1 MLIAYDIPKSNN
13 KNQWSN
19 KKRDFRLNPFILAGN
34 QNFSAKVLINP
45 LMTYSFD
52 GRPSWSILSVFLM
65 LFSCGKDVPP
75 KSPATPPLFYTVATV
90 ASVGGQ
96 ITPTQRIEN
105 GQPVSITATP
115 HDHYRFKAWTGDCPI
130 NSQEASLRFEA
141 TKHCLITAVFEKINY
156 PITTMATPGGI
167 IEGLPSKASPQG
179 QAIELKAVP
188 QENHVFSQWD
198 LITAPNQ
205 ACPTIHNPKNPVIHF
220 VVQGPCTLQAIFL
233 KAPRTIITSVNQG
246 GIITPTTTV
255 EHGQAIAII
264 LTLEEDYRLKE
275 WKSTCGEFSPQET
288 SITITATNDCQ
299 LQAIVEKT
307 PYLVEATATEGGSIR
322 APSQIEA
329 TKGQTIVFNAQANE
343 NHVFER
349 WTTDGS
355 PGCPT
360 LQNPTQPRLS
370 LTAMGACAF
379 QARFTK
385 AQRTITTAINE
396 GGTITS
402 TQTIEHGQ
410 TVRITIEVEDDYTL
424 EAWKSDCG
432 SFSPQ
437 EDTITFIATNDCQVT
452 AVLKPKTY
460 LIQATASPGGTIQ
473 KPQQHQATKGQT
485 IVFNA
490 QANQNHVFE
499 RWTTDGSPGC
509 PTLQN
514 PTQPKL
520 SLTTIGACAFQARF
534 TKAQRTITTAINEG
548 GTITPSQTV
557 PHGQTVRIT
566 IEVDDDYTLEE
577 WNSDCGSFSSNE
589 TTITLIATKDCQ
601 VSALLEK
608 VEEETT
614 PTTETPPSPTTE
626 NPPTPTPST
635 PPSNPTPVNP
645 QPVIPDPVDAADA
658 CAQPLEFAP
667 NGHTIQVKEACRGF
681 QRDEI
686 NKLNLYHLVGKTPTF
701 QGVTYTI
708 VDDFS
713 IRDRRDQGL
722 PMSNIVTTF
731 VTNMNSLFSNNHGCD
746 EQQMNCR
753 FVSSTFNED
762 ISHWDTS
769 NVTTMD
775 FMFRGASAFNQDI
788 GQWNVGQVTSMAA
801 LFEKATAFNQ
811 DIGPWEVSKVTIMTL
826 MFKGAT
832 AFNQDIGDWDVSS
845 VTNMG
850 SLFADATAFNQDIGP
865 WDVSQVTNMNH
876 LFARATAFNQDIGR
890 WKVDQVTDMTRLFY
904 EATAFQQDISEWKVD
919 QVTQCLEA
927 VPGLSSN
934 HRPTFTNCHTT
945 AQTKICHGQPIPV
958 TANCLPQTK
967 DCHGQQI
974 PMGDSCPDLLVKHS
988 NGVTVM
994 INPMLQNH
1002 SRYAGQK
1009 ATLDGTE
1016 YTIVDNA
1023 SIKRLVAADNTDAWC
1038 TTLVTNMNSLFLN
1051 KTSFNQDISDW
1062 DVSSVTDMY
1071 RMFRGASAF
1080 DQDIGDW
1087 DVSSVTNMSGMFRSA
1102 SAFDQ
1107 DISDWDVSIVTN
1119 MAGMFREA
1127 SMFDQDIGDWV
1138 VSSVTNMAGIFNS
1151 ASAFD
1156 QDISDWNVSN
1166 VTQCAKAV
1174 CDLSSDKRPNFASC
1188 NTGCPSIQPTP
1199 QTRDCHGQQ
1208 IPMGDTCPD
1217 LLVKHS
1223 NGVTVMINPMLQ
1235 NHSRYAGQKA
1245 TLDGTE
1251 YTIVDNASI
1260 KRLVAADNTDAWCT
1274 TLVTNMNS
1282 LFLNKTSFNQDIS
1295 DWDVSSVTDMYRM
1308 FRGASA
1314 FDQDIGDWDVSSVTN
1329 MSGMFRS
1336 ASAFDQDI
1344 SDWDVSIV
1352 TNMAGMFR
1360 EASMFDQDIGDWV
1373 VSSVTNMGG
1382 MFNTA
1387 SAFDQ
1392 DIGDWVVTSVES
1404 MSSMF
1409 RNATSFNQD
1418 LSSWNVDSVTNCKSF
1433 SNVATFTANY
1443 RPTFDNCTP

>member
-1 MLIAYDIPKSNN
+1 MAKIPC
-13 KNQWSN
+13 
-19 KKRDFRLNPFILAGN
+19 A
-34 QNFSAKVLINP
+34 
-45 LMTYSFD
+45 
-52 GRPSWSILSVFLM
+52 PS
-65 LFSCGKDVPP
+65 P
-75 KSPATPPLFYTVATV
+75 SPPPLFYTIATS
-90 ASVGGQ
+90 ASIGGT
-96 ITPTQRIEN
+96 ITPTQRMAS
-105 GQPVSITATP
+105 GQSVAITATP
-115 HDHYRFKAWTGDCPI
+115 NQHYQFKAWTGNCPI

-156 PITTMATPGGI
+156 PITATTTDGGTVT
-167 IEGLPSKASPQG
+167 GLPAQGSPQG
-179 QAIELKAVP
+179 QPITLRAVP
-188 QENHVFSQWD
+188 QEYHLFAGWTTDGDSG
-198 LITAPNQ
+198 
-205 ACPTIHNPKNPVIHF
+205 CPTLEDPTPPTLSFVI
-220 VVQGPCTLQAIFL
+220 QGPCALQATFQ
-233 KAPRTIITSVNQG
+233 KVQRTITTSVSQEDG
-246 GIITPTTTV
+246 GRITHTQTI
-255 EHGQAIAII
+255 EHGQTVRII
-264 LTLEEDYRLKE
+264 IEVEDDYTLEAWESD
-275 WKSTCGEFSPQET
+275 CGSFSPQET
-288 SITITATNDCQ
+288 TITFSATEDCQ
-299 LQAIVEKT
+299 LQAILEKKQ
-307 PYLVEATATEGGSIR
+307 YLVQATATLGGSVNNPNR
-322 APSQIEA
+322 IEA
-329 TKGQTIVFNAQANE
+329 IHGQQVEFTAQADE
-343 NHVFER
+343 NHVFAGWKTQE
-349 WTTDGS
+349 TS
-355 PGCPT
+355 ECPT
-360 LQNPTQPRLS
+360 LENPQDPTLS
-370 LTAMGACAF
+370 FIVTGPCAL
-379 QARFTK
+379 QARFMK
-385 AQRTITTAINE
+385 APRTITTAINE

-876 LFARATAFNQDIGR
+876 LFARATAFNQDISE

-1038 TTLVTNMNSLFLN
+1038 TTLVTNMRGLFDG
-1051 KTSFNQDISDW
+1051 KSTFNQDISHWDVSNVTSTRAMFFGASAFNRDIGSWDVSKVKDMNSMFGYASVFNQDIGDWNVSSVTNMSHMFLNADAFDEDIGDW
-1062 DVSSVTDMY
+1062 DVSSVKNMLN
-1071 RMFRGASAF
+1071 MFNSMDAF
-1080 DQDIGDW
+1080 NQDIGEWNVGSVMNMRSMFQNALVFNQDIGDW
-1087 DVSSVTNMSGMFRSA
+1087 DVSSVTDMGSMFDNAPQFNQDIGDWNVSSVTNMAGMFRLASAFNQDIGEWNVSSVKSMSHMFNEASAFNQDIGEWNVSSVKNMSGMFRSA
-1102 SAFDQ
+1102 IAF
-1107 DISDWDVSIVTN
+1107 N
-1119 MAGMFREA
+1119 
-1127 SMFDQDIGDWV
+1127 QDIGSWT
-1138 VSSVTNMAGIFNS
+1138 VSSVTHMSRMF
-1151 ASAFD
+1151 
-1156 QDISDWNVSN
+1156 QD
-1166 VTQCAKAV
+1166 A
-1174 CDLSSDKRPNFASC
+1174 
-1188 NTGCPSIQPTP
+1188 
-1199 QTRDCHGQQ
+1199 
-1208 IPMGDTCPD
+1208 
-1217 LLVKHS
+1217 
-1223 NGVTVMINPMLQ
+1223 
-1235 NHSRYAGQKA
+1235 
-1245 TLDGTE
+1245 
-1251 YTIVDNASI
+1251 NA
-1260 KRLVAADNTDAWCT
+1260 
-1274 TLVTNMNS
+1274 
-1282 LFLNKTSFNQDIS
+1282 FNQ
-1295 DWDVSSVTDMYRM
+1295 
-1308 FRGASA
+1308 
-1314 FDQDIGDWDVSSVTN
+1314 N
-1329 MSGMFRS
+1329 
-1336 ASAFDQDI
+1336 
-1344 SDWDVSIV
+1344 
-1352 TNMAGMFR
+1352 
-1360 EASMFDQDIGDWV
+1360 
-1373 VSSVTNMGG
+1373 
-1382 MFNTA
+1382 
-1387 SAFDQ
+1387 
-1392 DIGDWVVTSVES
+1392 
-1404 MSSMF
+1404 
-1409 RNATSFNQD
+1409 
-1418 LSSWNVDSVTNCKSF
+1418 LSSWSVSTVTSCSGF
-1433 SNVATFTANY
+1433 SNVSTFIQAN
-1443 RPTFDNCTP
+1443 RPPFNNCAP

>member
-1 MLIAYDIPKSNN
+1 
-13 KNQWSN
+13 
-19 KKRDFRLNPFILAGN
+19 
-34 QNFSAKVLINP
+34 
-45 LMTYSFD
+45 MTYSFD

-385 AQRTITTAINE
+385 VPRTITTSIN
-396 GGTITS
+396 T
-402 TQTIEHGQ
+402 
-410 TVRITIEVEDDYTL
+410 
-424 EAWKSDCG
+424 
-432 SFSPQ
+432 
-437 EDTITFIATNDCQVT
+437 
-452 AVLKPKTY
+452 
-460 LIQATASPGGTIQ
+460 
-473 KPQQHQATKGQT
+473 
-485 IVFNA
+485 
-490 QANQNHVFE
+490 
-499 RWTTDGSPGC
+499 
-509 PTLQN
+509 
-514 PTQPKL
+514 
-520 SLTTIGACAFQARF
+520 
-534 TKAQRTITTAINEG
+534 G
-548 GTITPSQTV
+548 GTITPTQTV

-566 IEVDDDYTLEE
+566 IDLEDDYTLEAWE
-577 WNSDCGSFSSNE
+577 SDCGNFSSSE
-589 TTITLIATKDCQ
+589 TTIDVIATTDCQ
-601 VSALLEK
+601 VSAVL
-608 VEEETT
+608 EEEKTSPSEPVKP
-614 PTTETPPSPTTE
+614 PTNPVPSGPEPVNPSTDPMTPSPEST
-626 NPPTPTPST
+626 NPNTNPVTPSPESTNPNTNPVTPSPELVNPIPDPMTPST
-635 PPSNPTPVNP
+635 TPVNP
-645 QPVIPDPVDAADA
+645 NPVANN
-658 CAQPLEFAP
+658 CSNPLEFAP

-686 NKLNLYHLVGKTPTF
+686 NDLNLYHLVGKTPTF

-753 FVSSTFNED
+753 FISSTFNED

-788 GQWNVGQVTSMAA
+788 GPWDTSQVTSMAA

-904 EATAFQQDISEWKVD
+904 EATAFQQDISRWTTG

-1235 NHSRYAGQKA
+1235 NHSRYAGRKA

-1251 YTIVDNASI
+1251 YTIVTNTSL
-1260 KRLVAADNTDAWCT
+1260 KTLVAADNTDAKCT